1 MCSLQKPITRI
12 NYKINPRSDIRS
24 HIMPYQK
31 QVGTPHPGLFIILI
45 DQSGSMNA
53 PFEGGK
59 SRAEVAA
66 LVVNRCIQSILQRCK
81 VMEHTKDRCFVV
93 VIGYGA
99 PTVNP
104 KAAGQSAYLIV
115 GGKIS
120 EVEKQMIRTDVIKK
134 TAKVSDGAGGLMDGE
149 KVINLD
155 IWVEPYVEGNTPMD
169 EAFKK
174 AEEFASKWVLEH
186 PDNFPPIVIN
196 VTDGEPNDAD
206 AAEKAASALKN
217 VATSDGNLLLFT
229 AHISDGQGKIVL
241 AASESA
247 VPSPLGKLMFRLSS
261 EIPASM
267 IDLAKQAGFEE
278 AKAGSRGLVVNGDA
292 SDMIKLIDFGSRTM

>member
-1 MCSLQKPITRI
+1 MS
-12 NYKINPRSDIRS
+12 
-24 HIMPYQK
+24 YQK

-53 PFEGGK
+53 AFENGK

-66 LVVNRCIQSILQRCK
+66 LAVNRCIQSILQKCK
-81 VMEHTKDRCFVV
+81 VMEQTKDRCFVV

-134 TAKVSDGAGGLMDGE
+134 AAKVSDGAGGLMDGE

-155 IWVEPYVEGNTPMD
+155 IWVEPYVEGNTPMG
-169 EAFKK
+169 EAFMK

-186 PDNFPPIVIN
+186 PDNFPPVVIN
-196 VTDGEPNDAD
+196 VTDGEPNDPD
-206 AAEKAASALKN
+206 AAEKAARTLMN

-229 AHISDGQGKIVL
+229 AHISDGQGKMVL
-241 AASESA
+241 PSSESA
-247 VPSPLGKLMFRLSS
+247 ISSPLGKLMFRLSS

-267 IDLAKQAGFEE
+267 IDLAKKAGFED
-278 AKAGSRGLVVNGDA
+278 AKTGSRGLIINGEA
-292 SDMIKLIDFGSRTM
+292 GDMIQLIDFGSRAM

>member
-1 MCSLQKPITRI
+1 MS
-12 NYKINPRSDIRS
+12 
-24 HIMPYQK
+24 YQK

-45 DQSGSMNA
+45 DQSGSMNT
-53 PFEGGK
+53 PFEKGK

-66 LVVNRCIQSILQRCK
+66 LAVNRCIQNLLQRCK
-81 VMEHTKDRCFVV
+81 VMEQTKDRCYVV

-104 KAAGQSAYLIV
+104 KAAGQNAYLIV

-134 TAKVSDGAGGLMDGE
+134 AAKVSDGAGGLMDGE

-155 IWVEPYVEGNTPMD
+155 IWVEPYVEGNTPMG
-169 EAFKK
+169 EAFMK

-186 PDNFPPIVIN
+186 PDNFPPVVIN
-196 VTDGEPNDAD
+196 VTDGEPNDPD
-206 AAEKAASALKN
+206 AAEKAACALKS

-229 AHISDGQGKIVL
+229 AHISGDGKGTTIMP
-241 AASESA
+241 ASEAGLSG
-247 VPSPLGKLMFRLSS
+247 PFEKLMFRFSS

-267 IDLAKQAGFEE
+267 VHLAKEAGFED
-278 AKAGSRGLVVNGDA
+278 AKQGLRGLIINGEA
-292 SDMIKLIDFGSRTM
+292 GEMIQLIDFGSRAM

>member
-1 MCSLQKPITRI
+1 MS
-12 NYKINPRSDIRS
+12 
-24 HIMPYQK
+24 YQK

-53 PFEGGK
+53 AFENGK

-66 LVVNRCIQSILQRCK
+66 LAVNRCIQSILQRCK
-81 VMEHTKDRCFVV
+81 VMEQTKDRCFVV

-120 EVEKQMIRTDVIKK
+120 EVEKQMIRTDVIRKA
-134 TAKVSDGAGGLMDGE
+134 AKVSDGAGGLIDGE

-155 IWVEPYVEGNTPMD
+155 IWVEPYVEGNTPMG
-169 EAFKK
+169 EAFMK

-186 PDNFPPIVIN
+186 PDNFPPVVIN
-196 VTDGEPNDAD
+196 VTDGEPNDPD
-206 AAEKAASALKN
+206 AAEKAARTLKN

-229 AHISDGQGKIVL
+229 AHISDGQGKVVL
-241 AASESA
+241 PASESA
-247 VPSPLGKLMFRLSS
+247 ITSPLGKLMFRLSS

-267 IDLAKQAGFEE
+267 MDLAKKAGFED
-278 AKAGSRGLVVNGDA
+278 AKTGSRGLIMNGEPG
-292 SDMIKLIDFGSRTM
+292 DMIQLIDFGSRAM

>member
-1 MCSLQKPITRI
+1 LKLGKTERFFQKNNTH
-12 NYKINPRSDIRS
+12 STHAMS
-24 HIMPYQK
+24 YQK

-53 PFEGGK
+53 AFENGK

-66 LVVNRCIQSILQRCK
+66 LAVNRCIQSILQRCK
-81 VMEHTKDRCFVV
+81 VMEQTKDRCFVV

-120 EVEKQMIRTDVIKK
+120 EVEKQMIRTDVIRKA
-134 TAKVSDGAGGLMDGE
+134 AKVSDGAGGLIDGE

-155 IWVEPYVEGNTPMD
+155 IWVEPYVEGNTPMG
-169 EAFKK
+169 EAFMK

-186 PDNFPPIVIN
+186 PDNFPPVVIN
-196 VTDGEPNDAD
+196 VTDGEPNDPD
-206 AAEKAASALKN
+206 AAEKAARTLKN

-229 AHISDGQGKIVL
+229 AHISDGQGKVVL
-241 AASESA
+241 PASESA
-247 VPSPLGKLMFRLSS
+247 ITSPLGKLMFRLSS

-267 IDLAKQAGFEE
+267 MDLAKKAGFED
-278 AKAGSRGLVVNGDA
+278 AKTGSRGLIMNGEPG
-292 SDMIKLIDFGSRTM
+292 DMIQLIDFGSRAM

>member
-1 MCSLQKPITRI
+1 MS
-12 NYKINPRSDIRS
+12 
-24 HIMPYQK
+24 YQK

-53 PFEGGK
+53 AFENGK

-66 LVVNRCIQSILQRCK
+66 LAVNRCIQSILQRCK
-81 VMEHTKDRCFVV
+81 VMEQTKDRCFVV

-120 EVEKQMIRTDVIKK
+120 EVEKQLIRTDVIKK
-134 TAKVSDGAGGLMDGE
+134 AAKVSDGAGGLMDGE

-155 IWVEPYVEGNTPMD
+155 IWVEPYVEGNTPMA
-169 EAFKK
+169 EAFMK

-186 PDNFPPIVIN
+186 PDNFPPVVIN
-196 VTDGEPNDAD
+196 VTDGEPNDPD
-206 AAEKAASALKN
+206 AAEKAARTLMN

-229 AHISDGQGKIVL
+229 AHISDGQGKKVL
-241 AASESA
+241 PSSESA
-247 VPSPLGKLMFRLSS
+247 IPSPLGKLMFRLSS
-261 EIPASM
+261 EIPPSM
-267 IDLAKQAGFEE
+267 IDLAKKAGFED
-278 AKAGSRGLVVNGDA
+278 AKTGSRGLIINGEA
-292 SDMIKLIDFGSRTM
+292 GDMIQLIDFGSRAM

>member
-1 MCSLQKPITRI
+1 
-12 NYKINPRSDIRS
+12 
-24 HIMPYQK
+24 MPYQK

-53 PFEGGK
+53 PFEDGK

-66 LVVNRCIQSILQRCK
+66 TAVNRCIQSLLLKCK
-81 VMEHTKDRCFVV
+81 VMETTKDRCYVV

-120 EVEKQMIRTDVIKK
+120 EVEKQMIRTDVVKRK
-134 TAKVSDGAGGLMDGE
+134 AKVSDGAGGLMDGE
-149 KVINLD
+149 KVTNLD
-155 IWVEPYVEGNTPMD
+155 IWVEPYVEGSTPMD
-169 EAFKK
+169 EAFKM
-174 AEEFASKWVLEH
+174 AEDFASKWVLEH
-186 PDNFPPIVIN
+186 PDNFPPIVLN
-196 VTDGEPNDAD
+196 VTDGEPNDPD
-206 AAEKAASALKN
+206 AAEKAACALKN

-229 AHISDGQGKIVL
+229 AHISGNGKGTTIMPDSE
-241 AASESA
+241 AALSGSFE
-247 VPSPLGKLMFRLSS
+247 KLMFRFSS

-267 IDLAKQAGFEE
+267 VRLAKEAGFED
-278 AKAGSRGLVVNGDA
+278 AKQGLRALVINGQA
-292 SDMIKLIDFGSRTM
+292 SEMIQMIDFGSRAM

>member
-1 MCSLQKPITRI
+1 MS
-12 NYKINPRSDIRS
+12 
-24 HIMPYQK
+24 YQK

-53 PFEGGK
+53 PFENGK

-66 LVVNRCIQSILQRCK
+66 LAVNRCIQSILQRCK
-81 VMEHTKDRCFVV
+81 VMEQTKDRCFVV

-134 TAKVSDGAGGLMDGE
+134 AAKVSDGAGGLMDGE

-186 PDNFPPIVIN
+186 PDNFPPVVIN
-196 VTDGEPNDAD
+196 VTDGEPNDPD
-206 AAEKAASALKN
+206 AAEKAARALMS

-229 AHISDGQGKIVL
+229 THISGGQGKIVL
-241 AASESA
+241 PASEAAMPSA
-247 VPSPLGKLMFRLSS
+247 FGKLMFRLSS

-267 IDLAKQAGFEE
+267 IDLAKKAGFED
-278 AKAGSRGLVVNGDA
+278 AKMGSRGLVINGEA
-292 SDMIKLIDFGSRTM
+292 GDMIQLIDFGSRAM

>member
-1 MCSLQKPITRI
+1 MS
-12 NYKINPRSDIRS
+12 
-24 HIMPYQK
+24 YQK

-45 DQSGSMNA
+45 DQSGSMSA
-53 PFEGGK
+53 AFENGK

-66 LVVNRCIQSILQRCK
+66 LAVNRCIQSILQRCK
-81 VMEHTKDRCFVV
+81 VMEQTKDRCFVV

-104 KAAGQSAYLIV
+104 KAAGQSAYLLV

-120 EVEKQMIRTDVIKK
+120 EVEKQMIRTDVKKIKS
-134 TAKVSDGAGGLMDGE
+134 KVSDGAGGLMDGE

-155 IWVEPYVEGNTPMD
+155 IWVEPCVEGNTPMG
-169 EAFKK
+169 EAFMK

-186 PDNFPPIVIN
+186 PDNFPPVVIN
-196 VTDGEPNDAD
+196 VTDGEPNDPG
-206 AAEKAASALKN
+206 AAEKAARALMN

-229 AHISDGQGKIVL
+229 AHISDGQGKMVL
-241 AASESA
+241 PGSESA
-247 VPSPLGKLMFRLSS
+247 IPSPLGKLMFRLSS

-267 IDLAKQAGFEE
+267 IDLAKKAGFED
-278 AKAGSRGLVVNGDA
+278 ARTGSRGLIINGEA
-292 SDMIKLIDFGSRTM
+292 GDMIQLIDFGSRAM

>member
-1 MCSLQKPITRI
+1 
-12 NYKINPRSDIRS
+12 
-24 HIMPYQK
+24 MPYQK

-53 PFEGGK
+53 PFENGK

-66 LVVNRCIQSILQRCK
+66 LAVNRCIQSILQRCK
-81 VMEHTKDRCFVV
+81 VMEQTKDRCFVV

-149 KVINLD
+149 KIINLD
-155 IWVEPYVEGNTPMD
+155 IWVDPYVEGNTPMD
-169 EAFKK
+169 EAFMK

-186 PDNFPPIVIN
+186 PDNFPPVVIN
-196 VTDGEPNDAD
+196 VTDGEPNDPD
-206 AAEKAASALKN
+206 AAEKAARTLMN
-217 VATSDGNLLLFT
+217 VATSDGKLLLFT
-229 AHISDGQGKIVL
+229 THISDGQGKIIL
-241 AASESA
+241 PASESA
-247 VPSPLGKLMFRLSS
+247 MPSPLGKLMFRLSS

-267 IDLAKQAGFEE
+267 IDLAKKAGFED
-278 AKAGSRGLVVNGDA
+278 AKMGSRGLVINGEA
-292 SDMIKLIDFGSRTM
+292 GDMIQLIDFGSRAM